1 MQSVAATRRSEKQDM
16 MMTAASQDAALLP
29 RRMLYITAVK
39 PALVQGR
46 DEVKVIRFAGLTAD
60 CLAHFRPDV
69 VLFPL
74 FSIAED
80 ATIILTRLH
89 ELGYQ
94 GECLVLCPNLP
105 KPRLIE
111 AELRALAPDIR
122 VQVLASDAAA
132 PEAPPQTAGLSRL

>member
-1 MQSVAATRRSEKQDM
+1 M
-16 MMTAASQDAALLP
+16 MMTAASQDAALSP
-29 RRMLYITAVK
+29 RRMLYITTVT

-60 CLAHFRPDV
+60 CLAGFRPDV

-80 ATIILTRLH
+80 ASVILTRLH

-111 AELRALAPDIR
+111 AELRALAPGIR

-132 PEAPPQTAGLSRL
+132 PEALPQTAGLSRL

>member
-1 MQSVAATRRSEKQDM
+1 M
-16 MMTAASQDAALLP
+16 MMTAASQDAALSP
-29 RRMLYITAVK
+29 RRMLYITAVT

-60 CLAHFRPDV
+60 CLAGFRPDV

-80 ATIILTRLH
+80 ASVILTRLH

-111 AELRALAPDIR
+111 AELRALAPGIR

-132 PEAPPQTAGLSRL
+132 PDALPQTAGLSRL

>member
-1 MQSVAATRRSEKQDM
+1 M
-16 MMTAASQDAALLP
+16 MMTAASQDAALSP
-29 RRMLYITAVK
+29 RRMLYITAVT

-60 CLAHFRPDV
+60 CLAGFRPDV

-80 ATIILTRLH
+80 ASVILTRLH

-111 AELRALAPDIR
+111 AELRALAPGIR

-132 PEAPPQTAGLSRL
+132 PEALPQTAGLSRL

>member
-1 MQSVAATRRSEKQDM
+1 M
-16 MMTAASQDAALLP
+16 MVTAASQDTDLTP
-29 RRMLYITAVK
+29 RRMLYITAVA
-39 PALVQGR
+39 PPLVQGR
-46 DEVKVIRFAGLTAD
+46 DEVKVIRFAGLTAA
-60 CLAHFRPDV
+60 CLAGFRPEV

-80 ATIILTRLH
+80 ATGILTRLH

-111 AELRALAPDIR
+111 AELRALAPGIR